1 MRGWPCTK
9 HQVDEEPATLRA
21 SDEPGGLPA
30 APDLPSPEQGRTGV
44 LTFGDAAAMPPA
56 PVRLAEQR
64 MRHLEYLP
72 DIAVDWLETTAG
84 SIRAVSA
91 RGRLHRFSGEV
102 RQDSFAL
109 AQDDDALALIVADGV
124 GGESAGH
131 IGAALAAR
139 TAAHSRAL
147 IAQVLAHGADP
158 GTIELSELSA
168 AIEAVGLDRGISARA
183 MSTTFTMAVVPL
195 SAPATDATTVAIIQ
209 LGDSAVW
216 RIRDSAWTR
225 LAAVPE
231 EEADSVL
238 STSTPALPLHVEGSI
253 WSETLSPGDTL
264 ALTSDGVGNIVTQ
277 NADYAEALGRLWSGS
292 APAPGDLLSVVDA
305 TVRTFEDDRTF
316 VGIRLADRARD

>member
-1 MRGWPCTK
+1 MR
-9 HQVDEEPATLRA
+9 HQADEGLATPRA
-21 SDEPGGLPA
+21 GDEPGGFPA
-30 APDLPSPEQGRTGV
+30 TTDVPSPKQGGTGV
-44 LTFGDAAAMPPA
+44 LTFGDAATMPPA
-56 PVRLAEQR
+56 PVKLTEQR

-72 DIAVDWLETTAG
+72 DTALDWLETTAG

-109 AQDDDALALIVADGV
+109 AQDEDALVLIVADGV

-139 TAAHSRAL
+139 TAANSRAL
-147 IAQVLAHGADP
+147 IARALAHGADP
-158 GTIELSELSA
+158 GSIMLSELSA
-168 AIEAVGLDRGISARA
+168 AIEAVGLDRGIPAQA
-183 MSTTFTMAVVPL
+183 MSTTFTMAVVSPPA
-195 SAPATDATTVAIIQ
+195 SATGATTAAIIQ
-209 LGDSAVW
+209 LGDSPVW

-225 LAAVPE
+225 LDAVPE
-231 EEADSVL
+231 AEADSVL
-238 STSTPALPLHVEGSI
+238 STSTLALPLHIEASI

-264 ALTSDGVGNIVTQ
+264 ALTSDGVGNIIPQ

-292 APAPGDLLSVVDA
+292 APAPSDLLSVVDA

-316 VGIRLADRARD
+316 VGIRLADRA